1 MAATN
6 AARAI
11 RLGDGWPTSMVSET
25 RPEDGVDRPATPFT
39 PIGHSTTLA
48 LICVPFRIASRDSTS
63 ALRRQGDPSRGND
76 TRHSDGPA
84 EQRGRL
90 ACEASFAPV
99 GQAYFERAHAC
110 KTRTAGPRPRHPAR
124 SRSRRLA
131 LPRPPVSS
139 WAHKKNDGV
148 YYLSLYCGPAR
159 GRWPEN
165 VRAPTACEGGSI
177 TSSSSSS
184 SSPPTP
190 PVSPSSCQPAVSCGK
205 IACDLM
211 RLLRWCWCT
220 AAGPATD
227 AGVPRRARHR
237 ERTEQSGA
245 LNPPMQACAGT
256 RKPAPERGCL
266 TQTERRLRPLGAATV
281 DQQWDNRDVNAAV
294 CRGSTGMQS

>member
-1 MAATN
+1 MRGQLRAGRPGLFR
-6 AARAI
+6 ARA
-11 RLGDGWPTSMVSET
+11 RLQNAYRGPAPPASGALAVQET
-25 RPEDGVDRPATPFT
+25 G
-39 PIGHSTTLA
+39 
-48 LICVPFRIASRDSTS
+48 IAS
-63 ALRRQGDPSRGND
+63 
-76 TRHSDGPA
+76 
-84 EQRGRL
+84 
-90 ACEASFAPV
+90 ASGEFVGTQKKTTGVTISLSIV
-99 GQAYFERAHAC
+99 GQ
-110 KTRTAGPRPRHPAR
+110 
-124 SRSRRLA
+124 
-131 LPRPPVSS
+131 
-139 WAHKKNDGV
+139 
-148 YYLSLYCGPAR
+148 R